1 MFVCRQPPFLVPGR
15 PSAHTPSSIHTGG
28 GTCGHCFAPPSSWLR
43 AHRVIGRAPRRPPGR
58 RTSMPG
64 LGKAGRSGA
73 RRTPG
78 RIGTAVAPDGS
89 LRGTLTYTSVTA
101 PPIPIRA
108 RDVSDSAVVNEIGPY
123 HSITANADVVTTTTG
138 KVRGDSLNGTF
149 EMRPAGGGNVIMT
162 GNFRS
167 KRVVP

>member
-1 MFVCRQPPFLVPGR
+1 MRMCVFFFQAEDGIRDVAV
-15 PSAHTPSSIHTGG
+15 TGVQ
-28 GTCGHCFAPPSSWLR
+28 TCALP
-43 AHRVIGRAPRRPPGR
+43 
-58 RTSMPG
+58 
-64 LGKAGRSGA
+64 
-73 RRTPG
+73 
-78 RIGTAVAPDGS
+78 
-89 LRGTLTYTSVTA
+89 LTYTSVTA
-101 PPIPIRA
+101 PPVPIRA

-149 EMRPAGGGNVIMT
+149 EMRPAGGGNVIMS